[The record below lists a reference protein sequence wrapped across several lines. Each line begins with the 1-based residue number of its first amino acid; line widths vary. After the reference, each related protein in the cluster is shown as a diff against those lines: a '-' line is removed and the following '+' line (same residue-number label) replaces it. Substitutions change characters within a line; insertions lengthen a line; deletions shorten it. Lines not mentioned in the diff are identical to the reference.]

1 LGSPQVEQL
10 SKTDEQLYERVFAES
25 SLYFY
30 RNRARFND
38 WQAVVIYPSRNTEQ
52 SNIYPHRGLLNSN
65 QVHRVYLDELGNIRQ
80 LPLWVA
86 LMVLTTIEEVEAP
99 EEARYLLTR
108 TGQEVPLAEGRVIIE
123 IVTTI
128 MMYRFEQLSQA
139 EVESMLGITLQQTR
153 VYREIKEEGRE
164 EGREAMANAIS
175 RQLTKRLGK
184 LSEEMR
190 SSISGLSLPVLADLS
205 EALLDFTT
213 LADLQSWL
221 EERTN

>member
-1 LGSPQVEQL
+1 MI
-10 SKTDEQLYERVFAES
+10 
-25 SLYFY
+25 
-30 RNRARFND
+30 
-38 WQAVVIYPSRNTEQ
+38 IYPSCNTEQ
-52 SNIYPHRGLLNSN
+52 SNIYPHRGFLNSN
-65 QVHRVYLDELGNIRQ
+65 QVHRVYLNELGDIRQ

-86 LMVLTTIEEVEAP
+86 LMVLTTVESEQAP

-108 TGQEVPLAEGRVIIE
+108 TRQEVPLAASRAIIE
-123 IVTTI
+123 MVTTI
-128 MMYRFEQLSQA
+128 MMYRFEQLNQA

-175 RQLTKRLGK
+175 RLLTKRLGE

-190 SSISGLSLPVLADLS
+190 FSISRLPFPVLEELS
-205 EALLDFTT
+205 DALLDFTT

-221 EERTN
+221 EGRIS